1 MLLVVYRIYMLL
13 VVYIIYIR
21 IPGVVPVSTVF
32 IIGEFIMSISCLC
45 SFPSTGE
52 VSTVIITIFGSV
64 SHL

>member
-1 MLLVVYRIYMLL
+1 MSSDSCACAACCIHNN
-13 VVYIIYIR
+13 IGI
-21 IPGVVPVSTVF
+21 VPVSTVL

-52 VSTVIITIFGSV
+52 GSISLLSLLLFIV